1 MISRT
6 GLFAVGS
13 GKMKIMMVN
22 SIPNKPSA
30 PNTRFSTPKTVTEVG
45 RCMIAFQMV
54 ALPFADNRKICQP
67 PNFVESFLYLPGDF
81 LPRFQPFESADTSG
95 SSNQFRL
102 KNFFRRRR

>member
-1 MISRT
+1 
-6 GLFAVGS
+6 
-13 GKMKIMMVN
+13 MMTVN
-22 SIPNKPSA
+22 IIPNKPIA

-45 RCMIAFQMV
+45 RCMIAFQLV

-67 PNFVESFLYLPGDF
+67 PNFVESFLYYLPGDF
-81 LPRFQPFESADTSG
+81 LSRFQLFASAVAGG